1 MEVFELSTQQR
12 HPVQIVPLHNRDF
25 SKISVKRYFF
35 DWKKEKD
42 YELVKLVRL
51 ADSSILGLMSFEIVD
66 VKMRIHIRLLTS
78 SRENVG
84 KSKLYDGIVGN
95 LLAYAAQR
103 ALFLYG
109 NMAFVSLTPKTQLV
123 SNYMDKYNMYIT
135 GKTLS
140 MGLPELLGLL
150 KKYI

>member
-1 MEVFELSTQQR
+1 
-12 HPVQIVPLHNRDF
+12 
-25 SKISVKRYFF
+25 
-35 DWKKEKD
+35 
-42 YELVKLVRL
+42 
-51 ADSSILGLMSFEIVD
+51 MSFEIVD
-66 VKMRIHIRLLTS
+66 VEMRIHIRLLTS

-109 NMAFVSLTPKTQLV
+109 NMGFVSLTPKTQLV

-140 MGLPELLGLL
+140 MGLPEILGLL
-150 KKYI
+150 KKYS